1 MWGVVM
7 NGVFKERW
15 IEILKILLNSTQ
27 PMTIREMETK
37 LNVSNRTIRN
47 DLDEID
53 IYLKENKY
61 GSIVRKP
68 RVGVWIEID
77 HSRENELR
85 KMFNEIDNYGGAFL
99 PEERQRYILKELL
112 KCEKPITMEKF
123 AEKLYVS
130 RITIL
135 KDINKIEDDIKKY
148 NLSILRK
155 QNHGVEIIGSENDFR
170 KLATEVFKE
179 DRDKFSR
186 ESLNFIRELLLEAER
201 QMDFFFT
208 DEAMSS
214 LIFHISISVERVKQ
228 SKSIK
233 LDCEKKDEIKSH
245 REYSIA
251 KRIAEKLESEFLVC
265 IPEDEI
271 CYITMHILGS
281 KIQRDYRYD
290 DERLLSI
297 LDKDVVKL
305 SMEIIE
311 LIGSIL
317 SVDLSND
324 KALLTGLAL
333 HLEPTVNRLKY
344 DLVIKN
350 PLLPEIKKNYPSIF
364 GASWASSVLFEKY
377 YGYKVNEDEIGYIA
391 IHIGAALERQKI
403 NTKAIIVCSSGVGTS
418 QLVSVRLGK
427 ALPDL
432 DIVDVISVHEVEN
445 IENKNFDIVIST
457 VPFEYSLKPVIQI
470 SPFVEERDIE
480 EIKKWI
486 KNIEGIRK
494 PYKKILD
501 DALGIFFSPSLIFPK
516 LNLKTREEVINV
528 LGDYMLK
535 YGYIEPAFL
544 DEVFEREKIT
554 STAIG
559 KGVAIPHGNQ
569 RYVKRPVIA
578 LAILEKPVQW
588 GESTVDLVFMLALK
602 EESRFNIKKFFSKFY
617 EILGDEEVLND
628 IRKLSSSEEIYGYL
642 SRR

>member
-1 MWGVVM
+1 MWGVM
-7 NGVFKERW
+7 MDSIFKERW
-15 IEILKILLNSTQ
+15 VEIIKILLNSTR
-27 PMTIREMETK
+27 PMTIREMEIK
-37 LNVSNRTIRN
+37 LKVSNRTIRN
-47 DLDEID
+47 DLDEIN
-53 IYLKENKY
+53 IYLKENEY

-68 RVGVWIEID
+68 RVGIWIEID
-77 HSRENELR
+77 DDRENELK
-85 KMFNEIDNYGGAFL
+85 KMFNEINRYVEPFS
-99 PEERQRYILKELL
+99 PKERQLYILKELL
-112 KCEKPITMEKF
+112 KCQKPITMEKLS
-123 AEKLYVS
+123 EELYVS
-130 RITIL
+130 RITIF
-135 KDINKIEDDIKKY
+135 KDINKIEEDIKKY

-155 QNHGVEIIGSENDFR
+155 QNYGVEIIGSESDFR
-170 KLATEVFKE
+170 KLVTEVFKE
-179 DRDKFSR
+179 DRDVFSQN
-186 ESLNFIRELLLEAER
+186 SLNFIRELLLESER

-208 DEAMSS
+208 DESMSS
-214 LIFHISISVERVKQ
+214 LIFHIAISVERVRQ
-228 SKSIK
+228 NKSIK
-233 LDCEKKDEIKSH
+233 LDCEKKDELKSH

-251 KRIAEKLESEFLVC
+251 KYIVEKLETEFAAC
-265 IPEDEI
+265 IPENEI

-311 LIGSIL
+311 LIGNIL

-324 KALLTGLAL
+324 KALLIGLAL
-333 HLEPTVNRLKY
+333 HLEPTVNRFKY

-427 ALPDL
+427 AIPNL
-432 DIVDVISVHEVEN
+432 DIVDVISLHEVEN

-457 VPFEYSLKPVIQI
+457 VPFEYSLKPVVQI

-480 EIKKWI
+480 KIKKWI

-494 PYKKILD
+494 PDKKILD
-501 DALGIFFSPSLIFPK
+501 DTLGIFFSPSLIFPK

-528 LGDYMLK
+528 LGDYMLE

-544 DEVFEREKIT
+544 EEVFEREKIT

-569 RYVKRPVIA
+569 KYVKRPVIA

-588 GESTVDLVFMLALK
+588 GENNVDLVFMLAFK
-602 EESRFNIKKFFSKFY
+602 EDSKLNMQNFFSEFY
-617 EILGDEEVLND
+617 KILDDEKILND
-628 IRKLSSSEEIYGYL
+628 IRILNSSEEIYRYL